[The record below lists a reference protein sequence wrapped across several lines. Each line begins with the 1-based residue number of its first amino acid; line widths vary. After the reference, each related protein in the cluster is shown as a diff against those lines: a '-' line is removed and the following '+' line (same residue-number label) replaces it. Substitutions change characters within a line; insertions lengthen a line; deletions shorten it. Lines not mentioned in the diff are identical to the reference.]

1 MTAESCLFAPF
12 CRPSSQHTGPDKE
25 WTCKSLLN
33 MFRTTNTSFQWKNLH
48 MGVIFFFFFFP
59 HHTAPWPWIDPGP
72 SPVKAPVLTTG
83 PSQEIPSMYV
93 NIILAI
99 RRVIKHDAKHA
110 GRSQIVKDQVKYTK
124 KPSVEFWKGEWDDNI
139 GSFKQPSGDN
149 MEHRTAG
156 KEKVRDG
163 KAPLQVAAVRI
174 GRRDG
179 YKDSLGVRINDLVME

>member
-1 MTAESCLFAPF
+1 MEKS
-12 CRPSSQHTGPDKE
+12 
-25 WTCKSLLN
+25 TC
-33 MFRTTNTSFQWKNLH
+33 
-48 MGVIFFFFFFP
+48 GCDFFFLP

-124 KPSVEFWKGEWDDNI
+124 KPSVEFWKGEWDDNT